1 MAFQDIL
8 QGAKRFFG
16 PDNPF
21 FHGTP
26 EKYETTQPQ
35 EEPAPQ
41 VEAPMPPQPEQN
53 YQQPAYQQQAY
64 APQQPQYQQ
73 QQAQPYQ
80 QQAPYQQPQQQYQP
94 QPQQNTQ
101 NPFQQGYRP
110 PQPQQQSVNE
120 PYVAPRNRRAAQHQQ
135 MPPQQPQMDPNVVPF
150 PGAAPQ
156 QPAQPVQPQKMPTAC
171 VINVRSIADCRNAI
185 GILRSNDCVLAV
197 MDSIAD
203 QAEVRR
209 YVDTLNGACFSLG
222 CSMTRLSS
230 RVGVYILAPAGMTVY
245 TDQATTQMNNQSRA
259 PQRQQQRPMQSA
271 QQQAFHPPY
280 QQMQPQQ
287 GAYQQPSPY
296 GQMQQQSYQQPQQA
310 APVFSAQSAAQG
322 YTPDAAETA
331 EYNAI

>member
-16 PDNPF
+16 PDNSF
-21 FHGTP
+21 FHGARDNQEP
-26 EKYETTQPQ
+26 AQPQ
-35 EEPAPQ
+35 EEPAHLT
-41 VEAPMPPQPEQN
+41 EAPQPQQMEQSYQQPAYQQAP
-53 YQQPAYQQQAY
+53 YQQPAYQQQ
-64 APQQPQYQQ
+64 
-73 QQAQPYQ
+73 
-80 QQAPYQQPQQQYQP
+80 YQQPQQQYPQP
-94 QPQQNTQ
+94 AYQQPPQLQYQQPQQGAQ

-135 MPPQQPQMDPNVVPF
+135 ATPPQQQMDPNVVPF

-156 QPAQPVQPQKMPTAC
+156 QPQPQPAQKAPSAC

-203 QAEVRR
+203 QAEIRR

-222 CSMTRLSS
+222 CTMTRLSA
-230 RVGVYILAPAGMTVY
+230 RVGVYLLAPSGMNVY
-245 TDQATTQMNNQSRA
+245 TDQATTQMNSQSRA
-259 PQRQQQRPMQSA
+259 PQRQQPMPQRPAQP
-271 QQQAFHPPY
+271 QQQAFRPPY
-280 QQMQPQQ
+280 QQPQQ
-287 GAYQQPSPY
+287 AAYQQPSPY
-296 GQMQQQSYQQPQQA
+296 GQMQQQTFHPPQQA
-310 APVFSAQSAAQG
+310 APVFTTQAPTQG
-322 YTPDAAETA
+322 YSPDAPEAN